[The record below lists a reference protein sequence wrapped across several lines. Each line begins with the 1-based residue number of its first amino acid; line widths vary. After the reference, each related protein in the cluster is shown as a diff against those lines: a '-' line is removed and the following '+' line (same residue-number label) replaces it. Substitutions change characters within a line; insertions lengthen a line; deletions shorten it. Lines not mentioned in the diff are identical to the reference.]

1 LVEDDLIQRKAVML
15 QEQAQRGFELQELGM
30 IYLRA
35 TGTMGG
41 FDSSSAAVQAVIRGA
56 ELERTSRGIGEMILK
71 MSKMSDV
78 DLKAEIIK
86 GMKQMSEA
94 GQIID
99 VEPVPDEQKDDTES
113 TQE

>member
-1 LVEDDLIQRKAVML
+1 VLVEDDLIQRKAVML
-15 QEQAQRGFELQELGM
+15 QEQAQRGFDLQVEGM
-30 IYLRA
+30 KYIKEE
-35 TGTMGG
+35 G
-41 FDSSSAAVQAVIRGA
+41 FDSSSAAVQAVVRGA

-99 VEPVPDEQKDDTES
+99 VEPVPEEKVEN
-113 TQE
+113 EEI